1 MKVLGDWKTACISA
15 DIKLRMIWYVRSDEK
30 GKGST
35 QPQ

>member
-1 MKVLGDWKTACISA
+1 MKVLGDWKIACIST
-15 DIKLRMIWYVRSDEK
+15 DIELCIMCYVRSDEK